1 MSGEATARAA
11 TDPGATGAAAERPV
25 LEALHV
31 TKHFPVRGGL
41 PVRGGGRKVVHAVED
56 VSLSLYAGRITA
68 LVGESG
74 SGKSTLARLLAQLH
88 PLTGGEVRLH
98 GEPVGALRGR
108 AFRDHVRKV
117 QLILQDPFGSF
128 NPVATIAGTLG
139 RAVALHHRGKRG
151 KERTAVIDD
160 LLTRINLVPPAQF
173 TAKYPHELSGG
184 QLQRLSIARAL
195 AADPEV
201 FLADEPVSSL
211 DVSIRLGIL
220 NLLRRLTEERNAAM
234 LYVTH
239 DIASAR
245 YFATDTAV
253 MYAGQVVESG
263 PSEAVTQQAA
273 HPYTQL
279 LIASAPDPSRAGAD
293 RVRDIGQP
301 PSLIDPPSG
310 CRFHPRC
317 PYAMERCGSQVPG
330 PFTLSPGHVA
340 HCWLYA
346 DDDEARTRRAANAE
360 AVARLT
366 TPAAGPATAKGP
378 TPAKTPTPQHPPAA
392 PPSDTSGSPDAPGSP
407 GSPDT
412 PAS

>member
-1 MSGEATARAA
+1 MNA
-11 TDPGATGAAAERPV
+11 DPTVEHRPV
-25 LEALHV
+25 LEAVHV

-41 PVRGGGRKVVHAVED
+41 RRGSGGKRVVHAVDD
-56 VSLSLYAGRITA
+56 VSLELYAGRITA

-74 SGKSTLARLLAQLH
+74 SGKSTLARLLAQLY

-98 GEPVGALRGR
+98 GAPVRAMRGR
-108 AFRDHVRKV
+108 AFREHVRQV
-117 QLILQDPFGSF
+117 QLILQDPFAAF
-128 NPVATIAGTLG
+128 NPVATIAGTLR
-139 RAVALHHRGKRG
+139 RAVDLHHPGKRG
-151 KERTAVIDD
+151 SEQTSIIDD
-160 LLTRINLVPPAQF
+160 LLTQINLVPPRQF
-173 TAKYPHELSGG
+173 TEKYPHELSGG
-184 QLQRLSIARAL
+184 QLQRISIARAL

-245 YFATDTAV
+245 YFAADTAV
-253 MYAGQVVESG
+253 MYAGQLVESG

-279 LIASAPDPSRAGAD
+279 LIASAPDPSRTAAA

-301 PSLIDPPSG
+301 PSLIDPPTG

-317 PYAMERCGSQVPG
+317 PFAMERCGTEVPQT
-330 PFTLSPGHVA
+330 FDISAGHTA
-340 HCWLYA
+340 RCWLYA
-346 DDDEARTRRAANAE
+346 DDPEARAKRAENAK
-360 AVARLT
+360 AVA
-366 TPAAGPATAKGP
+366 GP
-378 TPAKTPTPQHPPAA
+378 TTVEPTTAG
-392 PPSDTSGSPDAPGSP
+392 SDS
-407 GSPDT
+407 
-412 PAS
+412 

>member
-1 MSGEATARAA
+1 MSDETTGRPAA
-11 TDPGATGAAAERPV
+11 GDEPV
-25 LEALHV
+25 LQAVHV

-41 PVRGGGRKVVHAVED
+41 PRRGATKRVVHAVED
-56 VSLSLYAGRITA
+56 VSLDLYAGRITA

-74 SGKSTLARLLAQLH
+74 SGKSTLARLLAQLY
-88 PLTGGEVRLH
+88 PLTSGEIRLH
-98 GEPVGALRGR
+98 GKPVHALRGK
-108 AFRDHVRKV
+108 AFREHVRTV
-117 QLILQDPFGSF
+117 QLILQDPFSSF
-128 NPVATIAGTLG
+128 NPVASISGTLR
-139 RAVALHHRGKRG
+139 RAVALHHPGKSG
-151 KERTAVIDD
+151 KERAAVIDD
-160 LLTRINLVPPAQF
+160 LLTQIQLVPPRQF
-173 TAKYPHELSGG
+173 TEKYPHELSGG

-220 NLLRRLTEERNAAM
+220 NLLRHLTDDRNAAM

-245 YFATDTAV
+245 YFAADTAV
-253 MYAGQVVESG
+253 MYAGQVVEKG

-279 LIASAPDPSRAGAD
+279 LIASAPDPSRAGTD

-301 PSLIDPPSG
+301 PSLIDPPTG

-317 PYAMERCGSQVPG
+317 PFAMERCATDPPP
-330 PFTLSPGHVA
+330 PFEISAGHTA
-340 HCWLYA
+340 RCWLYA
-346 DDDEARTRRAANAE
+346 DDAEARAKRADNAE
-360 AVARLT
+360 AVAGLT
-366 TPAAGPATAKGP
+366 A
-378 TPAKTPTPQHPPAA
+378 
-392 PPSDTSGSPDAPGSP
+392 
-407 GSPDT
+407 

>member
-1 MSGEATARAA
+1 MSAETTAGEATTTGGA
-11 TDPGATGAAAERPV
+11 TDGPQPV
-25 LEALHV
+25 LEAVHV
-31 TKHFPVRGGL
+31 TKYFPVRGGL
-41 PVRGGGRKVVHAVED
+41 PKRGATRKVVHAVED

-74 SGKSTLARLLAQLH
+74 SGKSTLARLLAQLY

-98 GEPVGALRGR
+98 GKPVRAMRGK
-108 AFRDHVRKV
+108 AFREHVRQV
-117 QLILQDPFGSF
+117 QLILQDPFASF
-128 NPVATIAGTLG
+128 NPVATIAGTLK
-139 RAVALHHRGKRG
+139 RAVALHQPGKRG
-151 KERTAVIDD
+151 KEQTAVIDD
-160 LLTRINLVPPAQF
+160 LMTQINLMPPRQF
-173 TAKYPHELSGG
+173 TEKYPHELSGG
-184 QLQRLSIARAL
+184 QLQRISIARAL

-245 YFATDTAV
+245 YFAADTAV

-301 PSLIDPPSG
+301 PSLIDPPAG

-317 PYAMERCGSQVPG
+317 PYAMERCKTQAPE
-330 PFTLSPGHVA
+330 PFDLSAGHTA
-340 HCWLYA
+340 RCWLYA
-346 DDDEARTRRAANAE
+346 DDPEARAKRAENAE
-360 AVARLT
+360 AVAGLT
-366 TPAAGPATAKGP
+366 
-378 TPAKTPTPQHPPAA
+378 A
-392 PPSDTSGSPDAPGSP
+392 PVS
-407 GSPDT
+407 
-412 PAS
+412 

>member
-1 MSGEATARAA
+1 MT
-11 TDPGATGAAAERPV
+11 TDTTTDQQQPV
-25 LEALHV
+25 LEAVHV

-41 PVRGGGRKVVHAVED
+41 RRGSGARRVVHAVDD

-88 PLTGGEVRLH
+88 PLTSGEVRLH
-98 GEPVGALRGR
+98 GAAVQAMRGR
-108 AFRDHVRKV
+108 AFREHVRTV
-117 QLILQDPFGSF
+117 QLILQDPFAAF
-128 NPVATIAGTLG
+128 NPVATIAGTLK
-139 RAVALHHRGKRG
+139 RAVALHHPGKRG
-151 KERTAVIDD
+151 SEQTAIIDD
-160 LLTRINLVPPAQF
+160 LLTQINLSPPRQF
-173 TAKYPHELSGG
+173 TEKYPHELSGG
-184 QLQRLSIARAL
+184 QLQRVSIARAL

-245 YFATDTAV
+245 YFAADTSV
-253 MYAGQVVESG
+253 MYAGQLVESG

-279 LIASAPDPSRAGAD
+279 LIASAPDPSRAGSV

-301 PSLIDPPSG
+301 PSLIDPPAG

-317 PYAMERCGSQVPG
+317 PFAMERCATEVPQT
-330 PFTLSPGHVA
+330 FDISPGHTTR
-340 HCWLYA
+340 CWLYA
-346 DDDEARTRRAANAE
+346 DDPQARAQRAKNVE
-360 AVARLT
+360 AVAAPNSAT
-366 TPAAGPATAKGP
+366 DPAVPA
-378 TPAKTPTPQHPPAA
+378 PAA
-392 PPSDTSGSPDAPGSP
+392 PLSKE
-407 GSPDT
+407 
-412 PAS
+412 